1 VKEYKIVT
9 AGGIFTILFAAF
21 ILIMRLKFPSDG
33 GNPAVFYLVL
43 FLLFAAGI
51 LCCLRG
57 SLHGLTVED
66 MHMLYR
72 SSFGRIKEFTLD
84 DIGYCSL
91 ELSQSKDNLILYD
104 LLGKKLC
111 KLKINMKGCEEFLQ
125 YLLDNGVRIEWE
137 TTRTNLPALE
147 LILRETAVCEEEIPK
162 CTEALYTQVREIL
175 SQWEKEHAVFG
186 AVWELGFGEYAAAD
200 LEDVKDMRSVKSS
213 IDSDSGG
220 LPRDYICALEAYL
233 KKDGEFVIDRNNRTV
248 CITAKY
254 LIRCRSYQIGE
265 DVRIRK
271 TDEEMIADWIK
282 ERLLF
287 LTQALPRHKYH
298 TEGCTIQHTLKNTA
312 GKKEETY
319 GTGSTM
325 YGTDKDLRQK
335 DCHKPDQSE
344 S

>member
-1 VKEYKIVT
+1 VITFQVKEYKIVT

-21 ILIMRLKFPSDG
+21 ILMMRLLYPSNG

-43 FLLFAAGI
+43 FLLFLAGI
-51 LCCLRG
+51 LCCMRG
-57 SLHGLTVED
+57 IRFGLTVED
-66 MHMLYR
+66 MHICCCNT
-72 SSFGRIKEFTLD
+72 FGKTKTFSLD

-91 ELSQSKDNLILYD
+91 ELSQSKDNLVLYD
-104 LLGKKLC
+104 LLGKVLC
-111 KLKINMKGCEEFLQ
+111 KLKIHMKGCEEFLQ
-125 YLLDNGVRIEWE
+125 YLLDNGVRVEWE
-137 TTRTNLPALE
+137 TARTNLPALE
-147 LILRETAVCEEEIPK
+147 LILRETAICEEEIPK
-162 CTEALYTQVREIL
+162 YMAVLYTQVREIF
-175 SQWEKEHAVFG
+175 SQWEREHSVFG
-186 AVWELGFGEYAAAD
+186 AGWELGFGEYAAAD
-200 LEDVKDMRSVKSS
+200 LEGVKDMRSVKSS
-213 IDSDSGG
+213 MDSGSGG
-220 LPRDYICALEAYL
+220 LPQDYVCALEAYL

-271 TDEEMIADWIK
+271 TDEEMIAGWIK

-298 TEGCTIQHTLKNTA
+298 TEDCTIQHTLKNTA

-325 YGTDKDLRQK
+325 YGTDKDLRQ
-335 DCHKPDQSE
+335 
-344 S
+344 